1 MKKETTQSLSLRA
14 LMPSHQHRTSA
25 FYVTPSLRAERSTLI
40 ETRIAAPS
48 SRAHDD
54 KRGDFARFFQKSMP
68 FWILI
73 AMLFGLNPAL
83 SAKQQDTPLEIHG
96 TIVTASNNG
105 TDFNIVNDTFRD
117 ELMKLFSY
125 SAYEQDREFV
135 LKLVKSER
143 QRMELPG
150 GYELMLTLQD
160 VEKGRVYIQAVIRKD
175 NEQYLDTVLSILN
188 PGVVFVGG
196 PAVPEKGDLIIVL
209 ETGF

>member
-1 MKKETTQSLSLRA
+1 MKKRMVFFILTSL
-14 LMPSHQHRTSA
+14 
-25 FYVTPSLRAERSTLI
+25 
-40 ETRIAAPS
+40 
-48 SRAHDD
+48 
-54 KRGDFARFFQKSMP
+54 
-68 FWILI
+68 IL
-73 AMLFGLNPAL
+73 GLNPVL
-83 SAKQQDTPLEIHG
+83 SAKQQEAPLEIHG

-125 SAYEQDREFV
+125 SAYDQEKEFV

-160 VEKGRVYIQAVIRKD
+160 IEKGRVYVQAVIRKD
-175 NEQYLDTVLSILN
+175 NEQYLDTVLSILT

-196 PAVPEKGDLIIVL
+196 PAVAEKGDLIIVL